1 MEEEAENFVARCNK
15 CQRYANN
22 LYRPVELL
30 HSVISPCPFM
40 KWGMDIV
47 GLLPQAKGKIKRIT
61 SAPYHPVAN
70 RQVESTNKTT
80 TGETPFSLMYGT
92 EALIQME
99 IAKPSTRYIH
109 TSKATNDEELRV
121 NLDLTEERREST
133 LIRMASQKHMI
144 ERHYNRKANLRYFKI
159 GGFVLKKVF
168 WSTKEAN
175 AGKLS
180 PNWEGP
186 YRVRGIAGK
195 GVYELETMGDKV
207 LPSHWNAVHLK
218 KYYF

>member
-1 MEEEAENFVARCNK
+1 
-15 CQRYANN
+15 
-22 LYRPVELL
+22 
-30 HSVISPCPFM
+30 
-40 KWGMDIV
+40 
-47 GLLPQAKGKIKRIT
+47 
-61 SAPYHPVAN
+61 
-70 RQVESTNKTT
+70 
-80 TGETPFSLMYGT
+80 MYGT